1 MRLVEH
7 QGPTM
12 KAVCRTKRLAL
23 FGVVF
28 LFTFSG
34 CVSGETNERGAGG
47 AEDELMS
54 DFAIDNSRG
63 SRDGGTPS
71 DGFSG
76 NGSDSGV
83 VAPGFEPAAPVLSR
97 LTETQYRNIL
107 SAVFGEDLP
116 SMTLSPDTN
125 PNLFYSIGAA
135 QTQVDEVATERYL
148 LAASAVVAHIKS
160 QPGRLEG
167 LIDCTIEAPDD
178 DCAAYGIE
186 TLGRRLL
193 RRPLE
198 AAEVS
203 RWLSIARQTADG
215 DPLRGFGF
223 ALMGLLQTPH
233 FLYRVEL
240 GEPDGSGG
248 LQYSP
253 YEMASRLAFLITN
266 SGPDDQLLD
275 AAAAGQLRDAESI
288 ETHGRRLLASP
299 LAREAHQAFFS
310 QFLDL
315 KRIEQVDRDPSLY
328 SGFTPD
334 VLSAMRTEVELLVDD
349 IVYRN
354 PRDIRGLFS
363 EPKGYVNRALADLY
377 GVEAPRATGSTF
389 VPVEFDRDTPRAGI
403 LTLGAFLTMN
413 AHQTETSPTLRGK
426 YIRERIF
433 CQTVPAPPDDID
445 LNLDRGEADPPTLR
459 ERLEQHRND
468 PACANC
474 HSFIDPPG
482 MLFEHYDSVGRY
494 REAVDGYPV
503 NSTGDLD
510 GVPMG
515 DAIDLAA
522 HLGQSDSVMD
532 CIVQQYFRHAQG
544 RLETSGERAMLRF
557 IKEQLARDENVF
569 EALILG
575 MIRNPI
581 FRQVGPVDREAGE

>member
-1 MRLVEH
+1 M
-7 QGPTM
+7 
-12 KAVCRTKRLAL
+12 
-23 FGVVF
+23 
-28 LFTFSG
+28 
-34 CVSGETNERGAGG
+34 SGETDESGAGG
-47 AEDELMS
+47 AGSELIT

-63 SRDGGTPS
+63 SRDGGIRA
-71 DGFSG
+71 DGFSE
-76 NGSDSGV
+76 NDSDTGV
-83 VAPGFEPAAPVLSR
+83 VAPEYELAAPVLPR

-107 SAVFGEDLP
+107 GAVFGDDLP
-116 SMTLSPDTN
+116 PITLSPDTN

-135 QTQVDEVATERYL
+135 QTQIDEVATERYL
-148 LAASAVVAHIKS
+148 LAASAVVAHVLS
-160 QPGRLEG
+160 QPGRLDA
-167 LIDCTIEAPDD
+167 LIDCTIESPDD
-178 DCAAYGIE
+178 ACAAFGIE
-186 TLGRRLL
+186 SLGRRLL
-193 RRPLE
+193 RRPLSP
-198 AAEVS
+198 AEVT
-203 RWLSIARQTADG
+203 RWLGVARETADG
-215 DPLRGFGF
+215 NPIRGFGF

-240 GEPDGSGG
+240 GEPDGSGR

-266 SGPDDQLLD
+266 SGPDDALLD
-275 AAAAGQLRDAESI
+275 AAAAGELLDSESI
-288 ETHGRRLLASP
+288 EAHGRRLLATP

-334 VLSAMRTEVELLVDD
+334 VLRAMKTEVELLVDD

-363 EPKGYVNRALADLY
+363 EPKGYVNRDLANLY
-377 GVEAPRATGSTF
+377 GVDAPRATGSTF
-389 VPVEFDRDTPRAGI
+389 VPVEFDQNTPRAGI

-426 YIRERIF
+426 YIRERVF

-445 LNLDRGEADPPTLR
+445 LNLEQGEEDPPTLR

-510 GVPMG
+510 GVPMD
-515 DAIDLAA
+515 DAMDLAA

-544 RLETSGERAMLRF
+544 RLETPGERAMLRY
-557 IKEQLARDENVF
+557 ITAELARDDNVF
-569 EALILG
+569 ESLIMG
-575 MIRNPI
+575 MISNPN
-581 FRQVGPVDREAGE
+581 FSQVAPVDVEAGE